1 MQPAT
6 LRKCWVTND
15 QTGLSGIKVEAG
27 DEFSQRMWWNM
38 MNGLGQLEAR
48 QNLEFWNRK
57 WGYDCKFEFSVQYS
71 IQFQC

>member
-27 DEFSQRMWWNM
+27 DEFSQRMW
-38 MNGLGQLEAR
+38 
-48 QNLEFWNRK
+48 
-57 WGYDCKFEFSVQYS
+57 
-71 IQFQC
+71 